1 MGENLND
8 TTPSPGYRPR
18 HVAPRKKHPVRAVIL
33 TAVSLVV
40 VAALVAGGYLFTLA
54 NTFDGKT
61 PELGSAFPD
70 ESLRPVK
77 DPGDGSMNIL
87 LMGADHGGANQAPD
101 DVLDDGGTGQRADT
115 MMVVHVPA
123 DRQGIYVM
131 SVLRDTWV
139 EIPGH
144 GNHKINAAMAFGG
157 VPLVVQTFEGLFNTK
172 IDHVA
177 VVDFQGF
184 RDLTTALGG
193 VTVNN
198 DIEFTANDTDYFY
211 PVGKI
216 NLQGDRALRFV
227 RERKSFVD
235 GDYQRVRNQQKFL
248 KAVLDK
254 MLRAETLRNPSTLYK
269 VIDKV
274 SPYVSLDDGFDAST
288 AAGLGLQLKSMRSE
302 DVHLFTLPTSGTS
315 TSADGQSI
323 VLKDQDAIDSVG
335 RALQS
340 DEMDR
345 YFAETESENGA
356 ESSSAAP
363 SESQ

>member
-1 MGENLND
+1 M
-8 TTPSPGYRPR
+8 
-18 HVAPRKKHPVRAVIL
+18 APRKRHPVRAVIL

-87 LMGADHGGANQAPD
+87 LMGADHGGANQAPED
-101 DVLDDGGTGQRADT
+101 ILEGGGTGQRADT
-115 MMVVHVPA
+115 MMMVHVPA

-131 SVLRDTWV
+131 SVLRDTWI

-144 GNHKINAAMAFGG
+144 GDHKINAAMAFGG
-157 VPLVVQTFEGLFNTK
+157 VPLVVQTFEGLFDTK

-193 VTVNN
+193 VTVKN

-211 PVGKI
+211 PVGNI
-216 NLQGDRALRFV
+216 DLQGDRALRFV

-254 MLRAETLRNPSTLYK
+254 MLQAKTLTNPSTLYK

-274 SPYVSLDDGFDAST
+274 SPYISLDDNFDAST
-288 AAGLGLQLKSMRSE
+288 AAGLGLQLKSIRPD
-302 DVHLFTLPTSGTS
+302 DVHLFTLPTLGTS

-323 VLKDQDAIDSVG
+323 VIKDQDAIDSVG
-335 RALQS
+335 KALQT
-340 DEMDR
+340 DDMDS
-345 YFAETESENGA
+345 YLAEADAESA
-356 ESSSAAP
+356 SESSSASTP
-363 SESQ
+363 GSQ